1 MTLSGNI
8 LSAIGAAGQLFAG
21 YGSVTLGP
29 VRFYGLGKP
38 KSMPI
43 GGKQAITTHKMPG
56 GARVMD
62 AMGPDNADIAW
73 SGYLDGINAGVTA
86 RTLDRLRQSGQAIT
100 LAWDVF
106 SYQVLVSEF
115 SCETQHIPM
124 PYKITCAV
132 IFDNMQTAATTL
144 TSLAL
149 QVAEDISDGNP
160 IAILT
165 TASQA
170 ILGNAIGV
178 AEAATSVAGATTV
191 GSAAYTAAVT
201 AVNNAASAIASANAA
216 ASSVLAPIGT
226 ALSALS
232 ASAPISVDTQGMS
245 DQIVTASSAC
255 GDLAQLA
262 SCSGYINRA
271 VSNLQRASA

>member
-1 MTLSGNI
+1 MSLSGNI
-8 LSAIGAAGQLFAG
+8 LSAIGVASQLFAG

-29 VRFYGLGKP
+29 VRFHGLGKP

-43 GGKQAITTHKMPG
+43 GGKQAITTHKIPG

-73 SGYLDGINAGVTA
+73 SGYLDGLNAGVTA

-115 SCETQHIPM
+115 HCETRHIPM

-132 IFDNMQTAATTL
+132 IVDNTQINATAL
-144 TSLAL
+144 ISLAL
-149 QVAEDISDGNP
+149 QVTADISEGNP

-170 ILGNAIGV
+170 ILGNAIGM
-178 AEAATSVAGATTV
+178 AAAATSAAGATTV
-191 GSAAYTAAVT
+191 GSAAYTAALT

-216 ASSVLAPIGT
+216 ASSVLAPIGA
-226 ALSALS
+226 ALSAVS
-232 ASAPISVDTQGMS
+232 VSAPILVDTQGMS

-262 SCSGYINRA
+262 ACNGYLNRA
-271 VSNLQRASA
+271 VTNLQRASA